1 MRTLN
6 SIPKSSSVLFLLL
19 SLLSGPALLRAQEAT
34 TFFVFGD
41 WGREGKEHQM
51 EVANAMTKQADLDHP
66 KFILSTGDN
75 FYEDGVRSVT
85 DSQWQTSFERI
96 YSGPSLQIPW
106 YVALG
111 NHDYITNA
119 DVEVAYSKVNSRW
132 VMPSRYYAKEVQI
145 DATTTALFLIIDTTP
160 FILAYQ
166 KKDEKYHVL
175 SQSTTAQLQWMD
187 SVLSHSKAKWK
198 FAVGHH
204 PLYASGKEDSDM
216 PELIDQMLP
225 IFKKHHVQ
233 AYFCGHVHNL
243 EHLKE
248 RGVNFYI
255 SGGGSQG
262 HPVTPR
268 ADVLF
273 EQGTAGFL
281 EVALSKKDLVAKFY
295 DNDGKLLD
303 TSEVLP

>member
-1 MRTLN
+1 MR
-6 SIPKSSSVLFLLL
+6 KSNTIQKASWLFLLL
-19 SLLSGPALLRAQEAT
+19 FTGLFSGPALLRAQDIT

-41 WGREGKEHQM
+41 WGREGKEHQT
-51 EVANAMTKQADLDHP
+51 EVATAMAKQADLDHP

-85 DSQWQTSFERI
+85 DSQWQTSFERV
-96 YSGPSLQIPW
+96 YNAPSLQIPW
-106 YVALG
+106 YVSLG

-119 DVEVAYSKVNSRW
+119 DVEVDYSKVNSRW

-145 DATTTALFLIIDTTP
+145 DTSP
-160 FILAYQ
+160 FIISYQ

-175 SQSTTAQLQWMD
+175 SQSTAAQLQWMD

-204 PLYASGKEDSDM
+204 PVYASAKDDSDT
-216 PELIDQMLP
+216 PELIDQVLP
-225 IFKKHHVQ
+225 IFRKYHVQ

-248 RGVNFYI
+248 RGVDFYI

-268 ADVLF
+268 VDVLF
-273 EQGTAGFL
+273 AQGTAGFL
-281 EVALSKKDLVAKFY
+281 EVSLNRNSLFASFY
-295 DNDGKLLD
+295 DNTGKLLD
-303 TSEVLP
+303 QSSVKP